1 MTATFTEQA
10 VSLLL
15 ALLAGVALIGWSLT
29 GPRLHRAA
37 QLYRTRGLRYTL
49 ASAWREA
56 GRIES

>member
-1 MTATFTEQA
+1 MTPTLAEQA

-15 ALLAGVALIGWSLT
+15 ALLAGVALTWWSLT

-37 QLYRTRGLRYTL
+37 QIYRTRGLRYTL

-56 GRIES
+56 GRLES

>member
-1 MTATFTEQA
+1 MTPTLAEQA

-15 ALLAGVALIGWSLT
+15 ALLAGVVLIGWSLT

-37 QLYRTRGLRYTL
+37 QIYRTRGLRYTL

-56 GRIES
+56 GRLEP